1 MDDALQ
7 GVAGDPGPERHG
19 RVLAA
24 AEHEHD
30 GGDGDESEVPE
41 QVERHDGAG
50 VGPVRLPLLEVLR
63 GRLPHQH
70 RRLPHRPPPPA
81 PQQPRRAAER
91 RPAERAPS
99 APAAAAAAAPAEQG
113 RRVKERVAAGAR
125 GARRRHRG
133 DPLRQ
138 IEEERDLAAPLGRE
152 RGRGARRNWGGLEDW
167 TEFLFA
173 PSFFRY
179 SVMAEWP
186 RGVGPERNQ

>member
-1 MDDALQ
+1 GPVTLPPAHPVLDGDADHVDDALQ

-19 RVLAA
+19 RVLAT

-91 RPAERAPS
+91 RPAERAP
-99 APAAAAAAAPAEQG
+99 
-113 RRVKERVAAGAR
+113 RRRPPPPPPPPPSR
-125 GARRRHRG
+125 GAESRSASPRVLGERGVAIEGTPCGRSRRRET
-133 DPLRQ
+133 L
-138 IEEERDLAAPLGRE
+138 L
-152 RGRGARRNWGGLEDW
+152 
-167 TEFLFA
+167 
-173 PSFFRY
+173 
-179 SVMAEWP
+179 
-186 RGVGPERNQ
+186 